1 MSRKR
6 RLWISGTENEELTF
20 DKKYCLIF
28 NNSTSYAEYHWDSP
42 EFVDFDHF
50 PLLFLLPWN
59 SSSSGYVKIVLQ
71 TPPLAFHQ
79 QSGLMLQSHSRKS
92 DKDAEGRTHSHQT
105 GFVSVFTEEQSL
117 KASNPPRPPRITVS
131 AKKIFMLMF

>member
-1 MSRKR
+1 MS
-6 RLWISGTENEELTF
+6 
-20 DKKYCLIF
+20 
-28 NNSTSYAEYHWDSP
+28 EYYWDSP
-42 EFVDFDHF
+42 EFVDFDD
-50 PLLFLLPWN
+50 LATGGIFLPSN

-71 TPPLAFHQ
+71 TPWLAFHQ

-92 DKDAEGRTHSHQT
+92 DKDAEGRNHPHQT